1 MTEARNVLWKRRV
14 GELARAALDLIARL
28 TPRRPGP
35 SPRRRI
41 GVFLYWGIGDA
52 VLGLPLLQALRD
64 TYPDAHITAL
74 GKPWLIELFGDE
86 GLFDAYFDI
95 VPPWTRHRG
104 KYNVWDADWR
114 RFLRLLRQLRRNPF
128 DLLISPR
135 PDPREV
141 VMARLLGGW
150 EYAGLASMGGAG
162 WISVDLGAG
171 MRNAGQAYDGAV
183 AAAAAKALLGVE
195 VSPMP
200 RFRRLARRPAEGL
213 PVLAVSFGASHPIK
227 RWNEEGIAG
236 TLSLVRRK
244 PASTLV
250 ISHQHSPTVR
260 LPEGWERRD
269 WQGSLAELKALLAGV
284 DVMFCSDSGVMHIA
298 AACGCRVVA
307 LFTTGMLSRFGPMGQ
322 RVYAVEPMPC
332 RPCGDYCI
340 HPTLRCVEGIEAAA
354 VAMLVEDALRESAP
368 RIDVTEAPSGTP

>member
-1 MTEARNVLWKRRV
+1 MTAARNVRWKRRI
-14 GELARAALDLIARL
+14 GDLARATLDLVARL

-64 TYPDAHITAL
+64 AYPEAHITAF
-74 GKPWLIELFGDE
+74 GKPWLAELFGDE
-86 GLFDAYFDI
+86 ALFDAYI
-95 VPPWTRHRG
+95 ELVPPWTRHRG
-104 KYNVWDADWR
+104 KYRVWDGEWR
-114 RFLRLLRQLRRNPF
+114 RFIGMVRQLRRQSF

-162 WISVDLGAG
+162 WVSVDLGAG
-171 MRNAGQAYDGAV
+171 LDNAGQAYDGAV
-183 AAAAAKALLGVE
+183 AAAAAKNLLGVE

-200 RFRRLARRPAEGL
+200 RFRRLARRAAQARPA
-213 PVLAVSFGASHPIK
+213 LAVSFGASHPIK
-227 RWNEEGIAG
+227 RWNEEGIAAA
-236 TLSLVRRK
+236 LSLVTQK
-244 PASTLV
+244 PASTVV
-250 ISHQHSPTVR
+250 IGHQDSPAVR
-260 LPEGWERRD
+260 VPEGWERRD
-269 WQGSLAELKALLAGV
+269 WQGTLAELKTLLSEI
-284 DVMFCSDSGVMHIA
+284 DVMFCSDSGVMHVA
-298 AACGCRVVA
+298 AACGCQVVA
-307 LFTTGMLSRFGPMGQ
+307 LFTTGLLSRFGPMGH

-340 HPTLRCVEGIEAAA
+340 HPTLRCVEGIEEGA
-354 VAMLVEDALRESAP
+354 VAMLVDEALKSAP
-368 RIDVTEAPSGTP
+368 R